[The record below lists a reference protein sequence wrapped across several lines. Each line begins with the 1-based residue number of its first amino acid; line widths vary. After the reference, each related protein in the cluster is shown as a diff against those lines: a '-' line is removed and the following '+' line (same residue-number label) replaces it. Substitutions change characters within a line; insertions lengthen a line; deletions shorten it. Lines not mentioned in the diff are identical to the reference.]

1 MQRDDMML
9 DFTNKTYRALLDAML
24 ARVPNSLD
32 KREGS
37 MIQTALGAGAYSL
50 EDFYLDLDKVQRG
63 GAIQTSVGEDL
74 DNLAVLA
81 NVERYP
87 ASPAVRL
94 GVFNLD
100 SIPIGARFSTIDGGD
115 SVNFTATS
123 QVGPGQYRLTCETP
137 GVTGNSYTGP
147 ILPITVIP
155 GLTSAQITDILV
167 PGDDR
172 EGEEALRER
181 VISALRERPFGGNV
195 ADYKRVVLAI
205 DGVGAVQ
212 VYPTWDGGGTVKL
225 SVMGADWMPAS
236 AQLVETVQTAVDP
249 PPNQGLGYGTAPI
262 GARVT
267 VTAPE
272 TAEVDVSAVLTLRA
286 GYTVEQMQ
294 PLVEAAVGEYLLGVR
309 KQWAEPDADRLT
321 SYSCWVYLA
330 RVVSAILQV
339 PGVVNATGV
348 TLNGGTVDLQ
358 LVETGLVQQVPVPG
372 EVALRA

>member
-1 MQRDDMML
+1 MML
-9 DFTNKTYRALLDAML
+9 DFTNKTYRALLEAML

-50 EDFYLDLDKVQRG
+50 EEFYLDLDKVQRG
-63 GAIQTSVGEDL
+63 GAIQTAVGEDL
-74 DNLAVLA
+74 DNWAVIA

-100 SIPIGARFSTIDGGD
+100 EIPIGARFSTIDGGD
-115 SVNFTATS
+115 SVNFTVTS
-123 QVGPGQYRLTCETP
+123 QMGPGQYRLTCETP
-137 GVTGNSYTGP
+137 GVIGNSYTGP
-147 ILPITVIP
+147 ILPITVIQ
-155 GLTSAQITDILV
+155 GLTSAEITDILV

-172 EGEEALRER
+172 EGEDALRER
-181 VISALRERPFGGNV
+181 ILSALRERPFGGNV

-205 DGVGAVQ
+205 DGVGALQ
-212 VYPTWDGGGTVKL
+212 IYPTWDGGGTVKL
-225 SVMGADWMPAS
+225 STMGADWMPAS
-236 AQLVETVQTAVDP
+236 PQLVETVQTAVDP

-262 GARVT
+262 GAKVT

-272 TAEVDVSAVLTLRA
+272 TVAVDVSAVLTLRA

-294 PLVEAAVGEYLLGVR
+294 PLVEAAVGNYLLSVR
-309 KQWAEPDADRLT
+309 QEWATPDADRLT

-330 RVVSAILQV
+330 RMISAILSV
-339 PGVVNATGV
+339 PGVVNAANV
-348 TLNGGTVDLQ
+348 TLNGAAQDLQ
-358 LVETGLVQQVPVPG
+358 LIETGQTQQVPVLG
-372 EVALRA
+372 EVTLSARD

>member
-1 MQRDDMML
+1 ML
-9 DFTNKTYRALLDAML
+9 DFSGKTYRALLEAML
-24 ARVPNSLD
+24 ARVPDSLD

-63 GAIQTSVGEDL
+63 GAIQTAVGEDL

-94 GVFNLD
+94 GVFSLD
-100 SIPIGARFSTIDGGD
+100 EIPDGARFSTIDGGD
-115 SVNFTATS
+115 SVNFTAAGR
-123 QVGPGQYRLTCETP
+123 VGPGQYRMICETP
-137 GVTGNSYTGP
+137 GEIGSRYTGP

-155 GLTSAQITDILV
+155 GLDSARITDILV
-167 PGDDR
+167 PGDDA
-172 EGEEALRER
+172 EGDEELRQR

-195 ADYKRVVLAI
+195 ADYKRVVRAM
-205 DGVGAVQ
+205 DGVGDLQ
-212 VYPTWDGGGTVKL
+212 LYPTWNGGGTVKL
-225 SVMGADWMPAS
+225 SIIGADWMPAS
-236 AQLVETVQTAVDP
+236 QELVGTVQAAVDP

-262 GARVT
+262 GATVT

-272 TAEVDVSAVLTLRA
+272 AVAVDVSARLTLRT

-294 PLVEAAVGEYLLGVR
+294 PLVESAVGDYLLSVR
-309 KQWAEPDADRLT
+309 KTWAEPDADRLT

-330 RVVSAILQV
+330 RVVSAILSV
-339 PGVVNATGV
+339 PGVVNAVEV
-348 TLNGGTVDLQ
+348 TLNGGTADLQ
-358 LVETGLVQQVPVPG
+358 LVETGETQQVPVLG
-372 EVALRA
+372 EVSLRAGD

>member
-9 DFTNKTYRALLDAML
+9 DFTDKTYRALLDAML

-50 EDFYLDLDKVQRG
+50 EEFYLDLDKVQRG
-63 GAIQTSVGEDL
+63 GAIQTAVGEDL

-115 SVNFTATS
+115 SVNFTTTS

-137 GVTGNSYTGP
+137 GVIGNSYTGP

-249 PPNQGLGYGTAPI
+249 PPNQGLGYGTATI

-272 TAEVDVSAVLTLRA
+272 AAAVDVSAVLTLRV

-330 RVVSAILQV
+330 RVVSAILSV

-348 TLNGGTVDLQ
+348 TLNGGTADLQ

>member
-1 MQRDDMML
+1 MML
-9 DFTNKTYRALLDAML
+9 DFTDKTYRALLDAML

-50 EDFYLDLDKVQRG
+50 EEFYLDLDKVQRG
-63 GAIQTSVGEDL
+63 GAIQTAVGEDL

-115 SVNFTATS
+115 SVNFTTTS

-137 GVTGNSYTGP
+137 GVIGNSYTGP

-272 TAEVDVSAVLTLRA
+272 AAAVDVSAVLTLRA

-330 RVVSAILQV
+330 RVVSAILSV

-348 TLNGGTVDLQ
+348 TLNGGTADLQ